1 MRERRQDRCQ
11 DLCKSSVFPQQHQ
24 VSRANISRTRPSP
37 QAAASSRARSS
48 SGVLRRNTRT
58 TSRRSKPVR
67 LSPHLLLTAVLLRPT
82 NPKPLRTSPSQLR
95 ASARPRSTRLTQRM
109 ARSLLRRRLA
119 DARRRV
125 RHHLSRSSSRRSRR
139 RRPRRRSRMRWR
151 CKGSQASRWGG

>member
-125 RHHLSRSSSRRSRR
+125 RHHLSRSSSRR
-139 RRPRRRSRMRWR
+139 WR